1 MKLIDLQY
9 TPSYIADQ
17 ISMQYNELPKGKQSD
32 LLNFFIERKL
42 NNLIESIGEF

>member
-17 ISMQYNELPKGKQSD
+17 INMQYNELPKGKQSD
-32 LLNFFIERKL
+32 LLNFFKDAPNVITTT
-42 NNLIESIGEF
+42 